1 MNNNDD
7 LPKSILVVLVLLA
20 VMISVLGTFT
30 VLHEMK
36 KFEPAPIYGES
47 QNQAG
52 RVSLEL
58 EDMNK
63 GKNFGKVSLRIE
75 NPEG

>member
-1 MNNNDD
+1 MSNDD
-7 LPKSILVVLVLLA
+7 NLPKSILVVLVLLA

-36 KFEPAPIYGES
+36 KFQSAPVYGERES
-47 QNQAG
+47 STG

-58 EDMNK
+58 EDLNK
-63 GKNFGKVSLRIE
+63 GKTFGKVSLEIK
-75 NPEG
+75 NPEE